1 MRDMLDRLA
10 RALRIVLGAPRYD
23 AYRAHMERHHP
34 ELRPMARTEFE
45 RSRLDDRYSKPGA
58 KCC

>member
-1 MRDMLDRLA
+1 MRRFLA
-10 RALRIVLGAPRYD
+10 ALAEALRAMMGAPRYD
-23 AYRAHMERHHP
+23 AYCAHMKRHHP
-34 ELRPMARTEFE
+34 ELRPMARMEFE